1 MLKAAVTVKA
11 NRFERH
17 PKRTLL
23 FLIIVLIAI
32 AEVAAGIVFEHL
44 PGARLQNGKG
54 IVKLYLYGEKGAD
67 PSIIPHPYM
76 LYANAPN
83 LVAFGFKQHNSL
95 GYRNEEFTVE
105 KPPGTIRILAIGGS
119 TTHMWPYIK
128 NPKDTWVAL
137 LEEKLRRASDKK
149 IQVVNAGL
157 PNATTA
163 ELLAGYVFR
172 HRFLKPDLVIIHT
185 GFNDVDALY
194 FENYNP
200 EYTHLRAHGSG
211 RSPRKGELLLLN
223 SNIMKVVYAFWLS
236 DMKSVYQGTP
246 KPFSVLPHSEVYERV
261 LETDPEGFKR
271 NLDYLIKLI
280 KGDGAGVVLLGY
292 LQPRKELISKGMPSL
307 AGLEDAEIAGV
318 QKHFAIM
325 ESLSEKYDVPFF
337 KFDRGL
343 FKDEWFQDNCHFNE
357 EGEKM
362 KASVVFDFFQKHA
375 FLGRH
380 H

>member
-1 MLKAAVTVKA
+1 MRTGNIV
-11 NRFERH
+11 ERN
-17 PKRTLL
+17 PKKTLL
-23 FLIIVLIAI
+23 LLIIVLIAL
-32 AEVAAGIVFEHL
+32 AEVAAGIAFEHL
-44 PGARLQNGKG
+44 PGVRLQNGKG
-54 IVKLYLYGEKGAD
+54 IVKLYLHGEEGAN

-76 LYANAPN
+76 LYANAPY
-83 LVAFGFKQHNSL
+83 LFAFGFKQHNSL

-105 KPPGTIRILAIGGS
+105 KPPGTIRILAMGGS
-119 TTHMWPYIK
+119 TTHMWPFIK

-137 LEEKLRRASDKK
+137 LEEKLRQVFGNK

-172 HRFLKPDLVIIHT
+172 HRFLKPDIVIIHT
-185 GFNDVDALY
+185 GGNDVDALY

-200 EYTHLRAHGSG
+200 EYTHIRAHGSG
-211 RSPRKGELLLLN
+211 RSPRKGERFLLK
-223 SNIMKVVYAFWLS
+223 SNIMKVLYAFWLS
-236 DMKSVYQGTP
+236 DMKSVYRDIP
-246 KPFSVLPHSEVYERV
+246 KPFSLLPRDEVYERV
-261 LETDPEGFKR
+261 IETNPEGFRR

-280 KGDGAGVVLLGY
+280 KGDGARVVLLGY
-292 LQPRKELISKGMPSL
+292 LQPRRERISYKRKDL
-307 AGLEDAEIAGV
+307 EGLEDAEIAGV
-318 QKHFAIM
+318 QKHFTIM
-325 ESLSEKYDVPFF
+325 ERLSEKYDVPFF
-337 KFDRGL
+337 KFDKSL
-343 FKDEWFQDNCHFNE
+343 FRDEWFQDNCHLNE